1 MVPGAHAVGSGENRL
16 PRVGLVRRYCLS
28 PMIETFAD
36 GKVRSWASILD
47 DVTRAQAAETA
58 SLSIISAP
66 IALMPDAH
74 LGAGATIGT
83 VLVTENALIPMAV
96 GIDIGC
102 GMAARKLQL
111 KLDEFRDTGAS
122 AWVREM
128 QRTVP
133 AGLGNWHGKAS
144 QAALDWIDENP
155 PSSRLENVP
164 RAAEQLG
171 TLGSGNHFVE
181 LSIDE
186 DGHIWLLLHSGS
198 RGAGNKLA
206 QIHGKVA
213 NTFTG
218 TVAPN
223 RDLAWIPKE
232 TPEFDAYVDDLFW
245 SQSYALENRR
255 QLLASAHR
263 AVETVFGQHIFVE
276 DEVNCHHN
284 YAAFESVKELGK
296 ALYVTRKGAIRAGS
310 GDRGLIP
317 GAMGQASFVVTGLGN
332 PASYRSCSH
341 GAGRAM
347 SRTRSQGDSARRVR
361 GSHGGRRV
369 ARPVM
374 PKRCSTRRPPSYRTW
389 SRSCRDQADLVQA
402 DYRLRAI
409 ANFKSVES
417 ERRRR

>member
-1 MVPGAHAVGSGENRL
+1 
-16 PRVGLVRRYCLS
+16 
-28 PMIETFAD
+28 MIETFAD

-47 DVTRAQAAETA
+47 DVTRTQAAETA
-58 SLSIISAP
+58 SLSIIAAP

-96 GIDIGC
+96 GVDIGC
-102 GMAARKLQL
+102 GMAARNLQL
-111 KLDEFRDTGAS
+111 RLDDFRDTDS
-122 AWVREM
+122 RAWVREM

-155 PSSRLENVP
+155 PSSRLENVS

-181 LSIDE
+181 LSVDE

-218 TVAPN
+218 TLAPN

-284 YAAFESVKELGK
+284 YAAFEPVKELGK
-296 ALYVTRKGAIRAGS
+296 ALYVTRKGAIRAGR

-332 PASYRSCSH
+332 PASYESCSH

-347 SRTRSQGDSARRVR
+347 SRTRARKEIPLAEFE
-361 GSHGGRRV
+361 
-369 ARPVM
+369 ARMVGVEWQDRDAEALLDEAPQSYKDVEQVM
-374 PKRCSTRRPPSYRTW
+374 
-389 SRSCRDQADLVQA
+389 RDQADLVQV

-409 ANFKSVES
+409 ANFKGVES

>member
-1 MVPGAHAVGSGENRL
+1 M
-16 PRVGLVRRYCLS
+16 
-28 PMIETFAD
+28 METFAD

-96 GIDIGC
+96 GVDIGC
-102 GMAARKLQL
+102 GLAARKLQL
-111 KLDEFRDTGAS
+111 KLDDLRDTGAS

-133 AGLGNWHGKAS
+133 AGLGNWHGKAC
-144 QAALDWIDENP
+144 QAALDWMDENP

-181 LSIDE
+181 LSVDE
-186 DGHIWLLLHSGS
+186 DGYIWLLLHSGS

-206 QIHGKVA
+206 QIHRKVA

-218 TVAPN
+218 AVAPTGTSPGFRRRRPN
-223 RDLAWIPKE
+223 STRTSTTSSGHSRTRWRTGD
-232 TPEFDAYVDDLFW
+232 
-245 SQSYALENRR
+245 SYSPARTAPSR
-255 QLLASAHR
+255 PS
-263 AVETVFGQHIFVE
+263 
-276 DEVNCHHN
+276 
-284 YAAFESVKELGK
+284 SVS
-296 ALYVTRKGAIRAGS
+296 TS
-310 GDRGLIP
+310 
-317 GAMGQASFVVTGLGN
+317 S
-332 PASYRSCSH
+332 
-341 GAGRAM
+341 
-347 SRTRSQGDSARRVR
+347 SRTRSTATTTTPRSSPSRSWARRCTSPARVRSAPVAATAVSSQVRWAGVVRRHRARQPRVLRELLARRRSRDVADARAEGDSARRVR

-369 ARPVM
+369 AGP
-374 PKRCSTRRPPSYRTW
+374 
-389 SRSCRDQADLVQA
+389 
-402 DYRLRAI
+402 
-409 ANFKSVES
+409 
-417 ERRRR
+417 